1 MTHDQKPPPPD
12 DESSASAP
20 PPPDDTA
27 DDDAAASRTQAA
39 AGDTA
44 AERDQLR
51 DLLLR
56 KTAELDNFRKRVER
70 ERSEFAQHAAEDLLL
85 ALLPL
90 VDDLERALAV
100 PVETPDGQVYRD
112 GVVLIHRKMLDLLRQ
127 RSVTPIDA
135 VGEPFDPNLHEA
147 VAHAPSHDHP
157 DGTVMG
163 DLRRGYRLGSR
174 LLRAAMVMVAKGTGD
189 ADAAAGPTAADET
202 DQS

>member
-1 MTHDQKPPPPD
+1 MTDDQKPPPPD

-20 PPPDDTA
+20 PDDTA
-27 DDDAAASRTQAA
+27 DDDAAAARTQAA

-56 KTAELDNFRKRVER
+56 NTAELDNFRKRVER
-70 ERSEFAQHAAEDLLL
+70 ERSEFAQHATEDLLL

-90 VDDLERALAV
+90 VDDLERALAT
-100 PVETPDGQVYRD
+100 PAETPDGQAYRD
-112 GVVLIHRKMLDLLRQ
+112 GVVLIHRKMHDLLRQ

-157 DGTVMG
+157 DGAVMG
-163 DLRRGYRLGSR
+163 ELRRGYRLGNR
-174 LLRAAMVMVAKGTGD
+174 LLRATMVMVAKGTGD
-189 ADAAAGPTAADET
+189 ADAAAGPTAANDT